1 MNTIDCGFY
10 MAIGD
15 INDGGGVY
23 TPKRD
28 DMYCGM
34 ANMV

>member
-1 MNTIDCGFY
+1 
-10 MAIGD
+10 MAVGD

-23 TPKRD
+23 CTPKRD

-34 ANMV
+34 ADMV